1 MKKLLLICSALPL
14 LFIAAC
20 SGSAQ
25 KDTYVFPAPGTV
37 IDSAEMPVTTDALND
52 FTFYVV
58 IRADSDVAKGIYDV
72 TATHGVNTA
81 EGKFTMPKGA
91 EKFKPAIRKGTN
103 SETFIIGFYAP
114 KDTTFYDYFEV
125 TGQKLNIGMKY
136 LKSYTFE

>member
-1 MKKLLLICSALPL
+1 MKKLLLICCSLYSL
-14 LFIAAC
+14 LMVSC
-20 SGSAQ
+20 GGSSQ
-25 KDTYVFPAPGTV
+25 KEAYVFPKPGTV
-37 IDSAEMPVTTDALND
+37 IDSAEMSVTTDTLND

-91 EKFKPAIRKGTN
+91 EQYKPVIKKGTTP
-103 SETFIIGFYAP
+103 ETFIVGFYLP

-136 LKSYTFE
+136 LKSYSFE